1 MRTGQKPIRN
11 SSGRPVIAP
20 QKQILA
26 FRWRI
31 ANQHDQEP
39 AGAVADRFDLTPSS
53 VDRVFRRVVLATVSL
68 CGPNGQM
75 VSHDKQIRE
84 PFSLSYLK
92 SGSKGRD

>member
-39 AGAVADRFDLTPSS
+39 ARAVADRL
-53 VDRVFRRVVLATVSL
+53 LATVSL

-75 VSHDKQIRE
+75 VSHDNQIRE

-92 SGSKGRD
+92 PGSKGRD